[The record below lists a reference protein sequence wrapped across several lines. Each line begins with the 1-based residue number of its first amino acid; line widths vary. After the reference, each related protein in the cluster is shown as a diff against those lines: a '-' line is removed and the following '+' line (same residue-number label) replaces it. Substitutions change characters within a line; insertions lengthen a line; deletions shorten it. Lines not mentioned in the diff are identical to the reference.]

1 MANQIY
7 NYALIKSLFDEGQSY
22 IDSFLFFVL
31 NVLELDHTLD
41 LESVQERLKQKYM
54 IEMPLH
60 VLYAVLKRIKRKGY
74 AIRQDKDFK
83 LTDNGQNFLNTFE
96 TDKAVDRRINALFVD
111 IGEFFGSNNV
121 SLSRDQTSDL
131 LNELLNS
138 NIGPLFEFVNP
149 SAKRELTIQNTEE
162 YQNLLI
168 DYIKLA
174 ENQKPSHYNTI
185 RDMVLGSMISAVLYT
200 TEFSEIDELTRSK
213 FRHCEA
219 YLDANYVL
227 SILGMDDQE
236 TNEAAKELLD
246 LLKKFA
252 FKLHVFDFTINEIS
266 RLLGHY
272 IREGHRY
279 PTTVNINSI
288 CSRLKRNGW
297 SKSDV
302 VILISKLPENLEEV
316 GVKTRWLTGVNLQN
330 YEPKDN
336 ILRSRIRQYKPD
348 QSLQSQNHDL
358 AAVEQ
363 IQQYRA
369 KTFRRLEHCEAIFL
383 TSDTRLNRFN
393 YIEMG
398 HRTNRTTSEVILD
411 RLLTVILWLKNPTA
425 KIPLKS
431 VIAAHSKERFINQ
444 TVWDRF
450 YAVLKDLSKAGK
462 VEDEDVST
470 LFYNNY
476 IEDALSDLSD
486 IETERITE
494 EFVLDHI
501 EKAAKIKEEEVE
513 ELVRKHKETIKE
525 KESEFLRQL
534 HEDRSKTE
542 YEKDREWIGKIT
554 ESKESI
560 YNNVNRSVNSNI
572 LKIKIAIAVLF
583 GIPLIIC
590 LAKGDWAALLNVWK
604 IVSIGF
610 VILGVAQFFIPRL
623 WEILQEKWTERS
635 YKKRVKEA
643 KLDEYQL
650 Q

>member
-1 MANQIY
+1 LANQIY

-22 IDSFLFFVL
+22 IDSFLFFVI
-31 NVLELDHTLD
+31 NVLELDLTLD
-41 LESVQERLKQKYM
+41 LESIRERLKQEYM

-74 AIRQDKDFK
+74 AIRQDNDFK

-96 TDKAVDRRINALFVD
+96 TDKAVDRRINALLVD
-111 IGEFFGSNNV
+111 IGEFFGNNNV
-121 SLSRDQTSDL
+121 SISSDQIRDL

-138 NIGPLFEFVNP
+138 SIGPLFEFVNP
-149 SAKRELTIQNTEE
+149 SAKSELTIQNTEE
-162 YQNLLI
+162 YQNLLL
-168 DYIKLA
+168 DYIRLA
-174 ENQKPSHYNTI
+174 EKQKPGHYNTI
-185 RDMVLGSMISAVLYT
+185 RDMVLGSMISAILYT

-213 FRHCEA
+213 FRQCEA
-219 YLDANYVL
+219 YLDTNYVL
-227 SILGMDDQE
+227 SILGMDEQE

-246 LLKKFA
+246 LLKNFG

-272 IREGHRY
+272 IQEEHRY
-279 PTTVNINSI
+279 PATVNINGI

-302 VILISKLPENLEEV
+302 VLLISKLDGNLEEI
-316 GVKTRWLTGVNLQN
+316 GIKTRWLTGVNLQN
-330 YEPKDN
+330 YEPRDN
-336 ILRSRIRQYKPD
+336 TLRSRIRQYKPD

-358 AAVEQ
+358 AAIEQ

-369 KTFRRLEHCEAIFL
+369 RTFRRLEHCKAIFL

-398 HRTNRTTSEVILD
+398 HRTNRTMSEAILD
-411 RLLTVILWLKNPTA
+411 RLLTVILWLKNPTV
-425 KIPLKS
+425 KIPLRS
-431 VIAAHSKERFINQ
+431 VIAAHSKEKFINQ

-450 YAVLKDLSKAGK
+450 YAVLKDLGQAGK

-476 IEDALSDLSD
+476 IEDALRDLND
-486 IETERITE
+486 IEIERITE

-501 EKAAKIKEEEVE
+501 EKAAKIKKEEVE
-513 ELVRKHKETIKE
+513 ELVRKHKETIKK
-525 KESEFLRQL
+525 KESKFLRQL
-534 HEDRSKTE
+534 HEDHSKTE

-560 YNNVNRSVNSNI
+560 YDNVNRSVKSNI
-572 LKIKIAIAVLF
+572 LKIKIAIAILF
-583 GIPLIIC
+583 AIPLIIC
-590 LAKGDWAALLNVWK
+590 LAKGDWVALLNVWK
-604 IVSIGF
+604 IVSIAF
-610 VILGVAQFFIPRL
+610 VILGVVQFFIPRL
-623 WEILQEKWTERS
+623 WEILQGKWTERS
-635 YKKRVKEA
+635 YKKRVREA
-643 KLDEYQL
+643 KLDGIG
-650 Q
+650 